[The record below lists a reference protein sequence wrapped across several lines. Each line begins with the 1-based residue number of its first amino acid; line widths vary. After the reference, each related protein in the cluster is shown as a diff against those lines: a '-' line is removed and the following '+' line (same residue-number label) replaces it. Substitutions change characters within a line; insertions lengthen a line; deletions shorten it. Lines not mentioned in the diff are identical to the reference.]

1 MKNIYVGNLLEDI
14 TKQEICELFSL
25 HSTSYLGD
33 KCEIDFP
40 INNKTG
46 KFKSFAFIRA
56 LAHITDELIKLDGI
70 YDNELRFEN
79 TTSTEEKNQQQHFK

>member
-14 TKQEICELFSL
+14 TKQEICELFRL

-33 KCEIDFP
+33 KCKIDFP

-46 KFKSFAFIRA
+46 TIKSFAFIRA
-56 LAHITDELIKLDGI
+56 PAHIADELMKLDGI
-70 YDNELRFEN
+70 YDNELRSEDA
-79 TTSTEEKNQQQHFK
+79 TSTEEKNQ

>member
-25 HSTSYLGD
+25 HSISYLGD

-56 LAHITDELIKLDGI
+56 LVHITDELIKLDGI
-70 YDNELRFEN
+70 YDNELRFED